1 MSYILDAL
9 KKSEE
14 ARGPR
19 RTRGLL
25 DVPIRSSRTLK
36 RSRRWPYLI
45 APILFLNVG
54 IFVFWLHP
62 WQGGGKMDAS
72 SRRITGGPFPETRP
86 QATQVTQAT
95 QATPETQPARLTQ
108 AVEKQG
114 DSQSQSAEAALN
126 PPASEGPKAAPLAS
140 VEERQ
145 GEQSTTENAGHAAN
159 PVEPSK
165 IAAVSP
171 AVNATQNIRET
182 AQDQVVETKVPP
194 GDPAAMQGPK
204 TEPVHAEP
212 APVKLPSATRG
223 ASKTTSAA
231 VKKPVS
237 PKLPQ
242 SPGDAGTKQVLKTA
256 KAETAV
262 KNSPARLEQSLQ
274 SGAGSGIVADLQ
286 SLPKPVPRPEPK
298 WHELAPQVRNAI
310 PNMSVSMLVYSR
322 KPEERWININ
332 GAKRR
337 EGQEISS
344 GLKVEEITPDGA
356 IFSYMGQRFYKGV
369 VGD

>member
-19 RTRGLL
+19 KTRGLL
-25 DVPIRSSRTLK
+25 DVPIRSSQPRK

-45 APILFLNVG
+45 ALIMFLNAG
-54 IFVFWLHP
+54 FFVFWLHP
-62 WQGGGKMDAS
+62 WQGDGNLDAS
-72 SRRITGGPFPETRP
+72 SSRITGGSFPETRP
-86 QATQVTQAT
+86 QAAP
-95 QATPETQPARLTQ
+95 ATQPARLAQ
-108 AVEKQG
+108 AVENQG
-114 DSQSQSAEAALN
+114 NAQSQAEA
-126 PPASEGPKAAPLAS
+126 PPHLPVSEAPKAAPRIPGG
-140 VEERQ
+140 ERG
-145 GEQSTTENAGHAAN
+145 GELSTTESSGQTAN

-171 AVNATQNIRET
+171 AVNGTQSIHET
-182 AQDQVVETKVPP
+182 AQDHVVETKVPP
-194 GDPAAMQGPK
+194 KDPGAMQSPK
-204 TEPVHAEP
+204 TGPVHTDPVP
-212 APVKLPSATRG
+212 AKLPSATPG

-237 PKLPQ
+237 PKPPQ
-242 SPGDAGTKQVLKTA
+242 NTGGAGTKQSLKTA
-256 KAETAV
+256 KADTAV
-262 KNSPARLEQSLQ
+262 QNPPARFEQSIQ
-274 SGAGSGIVADLQ
+274 PSAGSGIVEDLKG
-286 SLPKPVPRPEPK
+286 LPKPAARPEPK
-298 WHELAPQVRNAI
+298 WHELAPQVKDAM

-322 KPEERWININ
+322 KPEERWINVN

-356 IFSYMGQRFYKGV
+356 IFSYQGQRFYKGV